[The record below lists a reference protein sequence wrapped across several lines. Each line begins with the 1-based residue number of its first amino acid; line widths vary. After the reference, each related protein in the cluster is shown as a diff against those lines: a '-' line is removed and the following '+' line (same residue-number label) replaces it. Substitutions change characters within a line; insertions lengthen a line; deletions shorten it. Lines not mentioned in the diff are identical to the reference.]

1 MTKGALAAVMLAALA
16 ASPHALLAQARRPA
30 QPQQQQQRPAEP
42 APPEPE
48 SPAPPYEPQLLQ
60 LAEIIG
66 SLSYLRT
73 LCEAREAQ
81 DWRERMATLLES
93 EGRSPQRRERLASAY
108 NRGYRAYSATHRT
121 CSDGTQEASARLAQ
135 EGEKLAKALAS
146 RFGG

>member
-1 MTKGALAAVMLAALA
+1 MTKRALAALVFAALA
-16 ASPHALLAQARRPA
+16 ASPEALLAQARRPA
-30 QPQQQQQRPAEP
+30 QPQQPQQRPAEP
-42 APPEPE
+42 PPAEPE
-48 SPAPPYEPQLLQ
+48 SPAPPYEPQLLK

-73 LCEAREAQ
+73 LCETREAQ
-81 DWRERMATLLES
+81 DWRDRMATLLES

-135 EGEKLAKALAS
+135 EGEKLARALAS

>member
-1 MTKGALAAVMLAALA
+1 MTRRALAALLLAVLAAN
-16 ASPHALLAQARRPA
+16 PEALLAQARRPA
-30 QPQQQQQRPAEP
+30 QPQQRPAEP
-42 APPEPE
+42 PPAEPE
-48 SPAPPYEPQLLQ
+48 SPPPPYEPQLLK

-66 SLSYLRT
+66 SLAYLRT
-73 LCEAREAQ
+73 LCETREAQ
-81 DWRERMATLLES
+81 DWRERMAALLES

-121 CSDGTQEASARLAQ
+121 CSDGSQEASARLAV

>member
-1 MTKGALAAVMLAALA
+1 MTRALAALILAALA
-16 ASPHALLAQARRPA
+16 AAPQTLLAQARRPA
-30 QPQQQQQRPAEP
+30 QQQQQQQRPAEP

-48 SPAPPYEPQLLQ
+48 SPAPPYEPQLLK

-66 SLSYLRT
+66 SLAYLRT
-73 LCEAREAQ
+73 LCETREAQ
-81 DWRERMATLLES
+81 DWRERMAALLES

-108 NRGYRAYSATHRT
+108 NRGFRAYSATHRT

-135 EGEKLAKALAS
+135 EGERLAKALAG

>member
-1 MTKGALAAVMLAALA
+1 MTTRALAALILAALI
-16 ASPHALLAQARRPA
+16 ASPGTLPAQTRRPA
-30 QPQQQQQRPAEP
+30 QPQQQRPAEP

-48 SPAPPYEPQLLQ
+48 SPAPPYEPQLLK

-73 LCEAREAQ
+73 LCETREAQ
-81 DWRERMATLLES
+81 DWRERMAALLES

-108 NRGYRAYSATHRT
+108 NRGFRAYSATHRT
-121 CSDGTQEASARLAQ
+121 CSDGTQEASSRLAQ
-135 EGEKLAKALAS
+135 EGEKLAKTLAG

>member
-1 MTKGALAAVMLAALA
+1 MTKSTLAALVLAALA
-16 ASPHALLAQARRPA
+16 ASPQALLAQTRRPA
-30 QPQQQQQRPAEP
+30 QPQQQQRPPEP
-42 APPEPE
+42 APEPE

-73 LCEAREAQ
+73 LCETREAQ
-81 DWRERMATLLES
+81 DWRERMGTLLDS

-121 CSDGTQEASARLAQ
+121 CSDGSQEASARLAQ
-135 EGEKLAKALAS
+135 EGEKLAKALAG

>member
-1 MTKGALAAVMLAALA
+1 MTRRALAALVLAALA
-16 ASPHALLAQARRPA
+16 ASPDVLLAQTRRPA
-30 QPQQQQQRPAEP
+30 SPPQQQRPAEP
-42 APPEPE
+42 APAEPE
-48 SPAPPYEPQLLQ
+48 SPAPPYEPQLLK

-66 SLSYLRT
+66 SLAYLRT
-73 LCEAREAQ
+73 LCETREAQ
-81 DWRERMATLLES
+81 DWRERMGTLLDS
-93 EGRSPQRRERLASAY
+93 EGRSPQRRERLAGAY

>member
-1 MTKGALAAVMLAALA
+1 MTKSALAALMLAVLA
-16 ASPHALLAQARRPA
+16 ASPQALLAQTRRPA
-30 QPQQQQQRPAEP
+30 PQPPQQQRPAEP
-42 APPEPE
+42 APEPE

-66 SLSYLRT
+66 SLAYLRT
-73 LCEAREAQ
+73 LCETREAQ

-121 CSDGTQEASARLAQ
+121 CSDGSQEASARLAQ

>member
-1 MTKGALAAVMLAALA
+1 MTKRALAALFLAVLA
-16 ASPHALLAQARRPA
+16 ASPEPLLAQARRPA
-30 QPQQQQQRPAEP
+30 QPQQRPAEP
-42 APPEPE
+42 PPAEPEAPP
-48 SPAPPYEPQLLQ
+48 PPYEPQLLK

-66 SLSYLRT
+66 SLAYLRT

-81 DWRERMATLLES
+81 DWRERMAALLES

-121 CSDGTQEASARLAQ
+121 CSDGSQEASARLAV

>member
-1 MTKGALAAVMLAALA
+1 MIRPALAILALIALA
-16 ASPHALLAQARRPA
+16 ASPHVLLAQARRPA

-42 APPEPE
+42 APEPE
-48 SPAPPYEPQLLQ
+48 TPAPPYEPQLLQ

-73 LCEAREAQ
+73 LCETREAQ
-81 DWRERMATLLES
+81 DWRERMAALLDS

-108 NRGYRAYSATHRT
+108 NRGFRAYSATHRT
-121 CSDGTQEASARLAQ
+121 CSDGTQEASSRLAQ
-135 EGEKLAKALAS
+135 EGEKLAKALAG

>member
-1 MTKGALAAVMLAALA
+1 MRGRALAALILAALI
-16 ASPHALLAQARRPA
+16 ASPEAPQAQTRRPA
-30 QPQQQQQRPAEP
+30 QPQQQQQRPADP

-48 SPAPPYEPQLLQ
+48 SSAPPYEPQLLQ

-66 SLSYLRT
+66 SLAYLRT
-73 LCEAREAQ
+73 LCETREAQ
-81 DWRERMATLLES
+81 DWRERMAALLDS

-108 NRGYRAYSATHRT
+108 NRGFRAYSATHRT
-121 CSDGTQEASARLAQ
+121 CSGGTQEASARLAQ

>member
-1 MTKGALAAVMLAALA
+1 MTRRALAALVLAALA
-16 ASPHALLAQARRPA
+16 ASPDVLLAQTRRPA
-30 QPQQQQQRPAEP
+30 SPPPQQQPAEP
-42 APPEPE
+42 APAEPE
-48 SPAPPYEPQLLQ
+48 SPAPPYEPQLLK

-66 SLSYLRT
+66 SLAYLRT
-73 LCEAREAQ
+73 LCETREAQ
-81 DWRERMATLLES
+81 DWRERMGTLLDS
-93 EGRSPQRRERLASAY
+93 EGRSPQRRERLAGAY